1 LEDQFSSFPLPISN
15 ISPSPDKA
23 GKSEPSMFESRADVK
38 KKLTV
43 IWVEVLGAQSIARDQ
58 DSFDVGGESVQA
70 IHLVTQMA
78 ASSTLS

>member
-1 LEDQFSSFPLPISN
+1 
-15 ISPSPDKA
+15 
-23 GKSEPSMFESRADVK
+23 MFESRADVK